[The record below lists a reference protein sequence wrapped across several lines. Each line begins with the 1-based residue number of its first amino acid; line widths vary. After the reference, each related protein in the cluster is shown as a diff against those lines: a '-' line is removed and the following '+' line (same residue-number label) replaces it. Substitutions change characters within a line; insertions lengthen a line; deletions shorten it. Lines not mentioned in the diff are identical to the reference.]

1 MFLHTWC
8 LPGVVVEPD
17 RIPSFK
23 RLWDRHMDMERM
35 DMDYVQAD
43 IVGLGIT
50 FGSDIVGLRV
60 CSCAVLLY
68 VCIYVSNIH

>member
-1 MFLHTWC
+1 
-8 LPGVVVEPD
+8 
-17 RIPSFK
+17 
-23 RLWDRHMDMERM
+23 MDMERM
-35 DMDYVQAD
+35 DMDYMQAD

>member
-1 MFLHTWC
+1 M
-8 LPGVVVEPD
+8 EPD

-50 FGSDIVGLRV
+50 SAQTLW
-60 CSCAVLLY
+60 A
-68 VCIYVSNIH
+68 